1 MYHIYIYIYVFY
13 LTVYHCI
20 SYVYICQSRSL
31 CITMTLPGISPLP
44 IEAGLLVPSDALLVA
59 STRHGTRVAVVV
71 INEPHGV
78 ETQGLGFLWLIATKI
93 GECIGQYTGNLIQM
107 LNSYGIHEKYEKHHR
122 TIIGK
127 YWKHLSAFFGGCY
140 TSKMWRKRQT
150 TSNLFIFDWRF
161 QFSSMQ
167 PGRTECSRMIL
178 VAINHH
184 YALNMFSC
192 FDGGS
197 WWNSWWKLLCDDY
210 FGPRSIL
217 IWNPLRQH
225 LLDFEPALARRVWG
239 GLGVW
244 FLPCSAG

>member
-1 MYHIYIYIYVFY
+1 MPRFDTCTPKMIIVCCHHRHHNHYYISLYITIYHCISLCIIYIYVFY

-127 YWKHLSAFFGGCY
+127 YWKHLSAFVGAAIPAKCGEKGKQHPTCLSLIGGFNFPQC
-140 TSKMWRKRQT
+140 
-150 TSNLFIFDWRF
+150 NL
-161 QFSSMQ
+161 
-167 PGRTECSRMIL
+167 E
-178 VAINHH
+178 
-184 YALNMFSC
+184 
-192 FDGGS
+192 
-197 WWNSWWKLLCDDY
+197 
-210 FGPRSIL
+210 GP
-217 IWNPLRQH
+217 NA
-225 LLDFEPALARRVWG
+225 PA
-239 GLGVW
+239 
-244 FLPCSAG
+244 